1 MYRFFL
7 LTSLFSLVLAGAMF
21 PVRIGAQVDQTGETS
36 YKQSFVTCGYEDKN
50 PKDGIVDK
58 DNECGFD
65 DIIKMAKS
73 LITGWI
79 LAGVT
84 FATIGFSYAG
94 YLYIT
99 AMGSSEKISHAHSIF
114 TKTALGF
121 IFMLSAWLIAYTME
135 NTFLSDDAKGRSFLQ
150 P

>member
-1 MYRFFL
+1 MYRLFL
-7 LTSLFSLVLAGAMF
+7 LTSLFSIVLAGSIYPFRTDAGNV
-21 PVRIGAQVDQTGETS
+21 PAGETLRDQA
-36 YKQSFVTCGYEDKN
+36 YVTCGDLDEK
-50 PKDGIVDK
+50 PKDGIVD
-58 DNECGFD
+58 NPCGFL
-65 DIIKMAKS
+65 DIIKMAKG

-84 FATIGFSYAG
+84 FATLGFSYAG

-121 IFMLSAWLIAYTME
+121 VFMLSAWLIAYTME
-135 NTFLSDDAKGRSFLQ
+135 NIFLSDDAKGRSFLQ